1 MGGKSSRVII
11 GTICVLAF
19 LLIAPIVISGIIAF
33 IGVCIYAIPE
43 LWKNM
48 IDFIRFIWE
57 TTLC

>member
-11 GTICVLAF
+11 GTICILAF
-19 LLIAPIVISGIIAF
+19 LLIAPIVISGVVAF
-33 IGVCIYAIPE
+33 IRVCIYAVPE

-57 TTLC
+57 TLC